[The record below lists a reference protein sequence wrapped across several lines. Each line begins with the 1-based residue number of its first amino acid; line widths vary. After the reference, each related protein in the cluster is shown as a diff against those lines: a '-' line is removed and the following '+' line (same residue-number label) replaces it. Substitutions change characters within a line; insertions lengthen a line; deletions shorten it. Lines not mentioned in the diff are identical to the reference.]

1 MSVSAHCVL
10 TVVPF
15 ANDRQTVAS
24 GQSSAYFDKAT
35 MAGNRGQDRRGVPRQ
50 RNRSISRVK
59 SRPSRDGEIFE
70 ERRPL
75 YK

>member
-35 MAGNRGQDRRGVPRQ
+35 MADRIVAFLANVIARFHG
-50 RNRSISRVK
+50 
-59 SRPSRDGEIFE
+59 
-70 ERRPL
+70 
-75 YK
+75 